1 MSRRSASR
9 TPTPAKT
16 SAPANASASMQT
28 SPPGKT
34 SASAK
39 KSTPMKTS
47 APVKTGPRRRDT
59 PAAPAVGARSF
70 TRGARD
76 ARRRAARKRAPGEQR
91 QLGEILRSGLR
102 RVPRAAWVCALV
114 AFLNAVS
121 WSVISPPFEVPDE
134 PSHFA
139 YVQRLAETGKL
150 PTSSSETFPLG
161 EYTILNDLHYSQVR
175 YHSEQGTI
183 SSPAAQRKLQSD
195 LDKPLSPAS
204 EGATGVSAS
213 QPPLYYAIETIPYAL
228 GSAGNLLDQD
238 ALMRL
243 LSALMGGVTAL
254 FVFMFVREALP
265 GTPWAWT
272 VGGLGVALTP
282 LLGEMSGAVNPD
294 AMLFTV
300 SAALFYCLARGFR
313 RGITSRLAA
322 ATGAVLAV
330 GVCTKLNF
338 VGLVPGAILG
348 VLVLCA
354 IEWRA
359 SRRSAYRCLAL
370 ALGIGASPI
379 LLYGIVNL
387 LSGQP
392 AGGAFSAVASF
403 ARKGGS
409 LPGEIAYIWQF
420 YLPRLPGMS
429 PDFHGILTTRL
440 FWFNGLVGLYGWLDA
455 TFPRWVYT
463 AALIP
468 AGLFTLLLVRAL
480 VVYRGA
486 LAGRGLELAVYAA
499 MGLGLLV
506 LIGADD
512 YAHQIPGEYAEPRY
526 LLPLLALWG
535 ALLALAARGAG
546 RRWGPIVGVAIVSVV
561 LAHDIFSQLLVISRY
576 YG

>member
-9 TPTPAKT
+9 TPAPAKV
-16 SAPANASASMQT
+16 
-28 SPPGKT
+28 
-34 SASAK
+34 
-39 KSTPMKTS
+39 STPTKPPTPGRKTTPTSVS
-47 APVKTGPRRRDT
+47 APVKPGPRRGNT
-59 PAAPAVGARSF
+59 PAPPAVGARSF

-91 QLGEILRSGLR
+91 PLGEILRSQLR

-114 AFLNAVS
+114 AFLNAAC

-150 PTSSSETFPLG
+150 PTSSAETFPLG
-161 EYTILNDLHYSQVR
+161 EYTILNDLRYSQVR

-183 SSPAAQRKLQSD
+183 SSPAAQRKLESD
-195 LDKPLSPAS
+195 LAKPLAT
-204 EGATGVSAS
+204 EGEGSTGVSAS

-238 ALMRL
+238 VLMRL

-254 FVFMFVREALP
+254 FVFLFVREALP
-265 GTPWAWT
+265 GARWAWT

-282 LLGEMSGAVNPD
+282 LLGEMSGAINPD
-294 AMLFTV
+294 AMLFAV

-313 RGITSRLAA
+313 RGITPRLAA

-338 VGLVPGAILG
+338 DGLVPGAILG
-348 VLVLCA
+348 VLALCA
-354 IEWRA
+354 IEWRS
-359 SRRSAYRCLAL
+359 SRPSAYRCLAL
-370 ALGIGASPI
+370 AFGIGASPI

-387 LSGQP
+387 FSGQP
-392 AGGAFSAVASF
+392 AGGAFSAVVSF

-409 LPGEIAYIWQF
+409 LPGELAYIWQF

-429 PDFHGILTTRL
+429 ADFHGILTTRL

-455 TFPRWVYT
+455 TFPKWVYT

-468 AGLFTLLLVRAL
+468 AGALTLLLARGL
-480 VVYRGA
+480 VMYRGA
-486 LAGRGLELAVYAA
+486 LVSRALELGVYAA

-512 YAHQIPGEYAEPRY
+512 YVHQIPGEYAEPRY

>member
-9 TPTPAKT
+9 TPAPVKPSTPAKT
-16 SAPANASASMQT
+16 SASMKT
-28 SPPGKT
+28 STPGKT
-34 SASAK
+34 PAPAK
-39 KSTPMKTS
+39 KSTPTLAS
-47 APVKTGPRRRDT
+47 APVKRRPRHGDT

-76 ARRRAARKRAPGEQR
+76 ARRRAARKRGSGEQR
-91 QLGEILRSGLR
+91 QLGEILRSQLR

-114 AFLNAVS
+114 AFLNAVC
-121 WSVISPPFEVPDE
+121 WSVISPPFEIPDE

-150 PTSSSETFPLG
+150 PTSSAETFPLG

-183 SSPAAQRKLQSD
+183 SSPAAQHKLEGD
-195 LDKPLSPAS
+195 LAKSFPTRS

-228 GSAGNLLDQD
+228 GSVGNMLDQV

-254 FVFMFVREALP
+254 FVFLFVREVLP
-265 GTPWAWT
+265 GARWAWT

-282 LLGEMSGAVNPD
+282 LLGMMSGAVNPD
-294 AMLFTV
+294 AMLFAV

-313 RGITSRLAA
+313 RGITPRLAA

-338 VGLVPGAILG
+338 FGLVPGAILG
-348 VLVLCA
+348 VLALCA
-354 IEWRA
+354 IEWRS
-359 SRRSAYRCLAL
+359 SRQRAYRCLAL
-370 ALGIGASPI
+370 VLGIGASPI

-387 LSGQP
+387 FSGQP
-392 AGGAFSAVASF
+392 AGGAFSTVISF

-455 TFPRWVYT
+455 TFPGWVYT
-463 AALIP
+463 VALIP
-468 AGLFTLLLVRAL
+468 AGLLALVLARAL

-486 LAGRGLELAVYAA
+486 LASRVLELAVYAA

-526 LLPLLALWG
+526 LLPMLALWG